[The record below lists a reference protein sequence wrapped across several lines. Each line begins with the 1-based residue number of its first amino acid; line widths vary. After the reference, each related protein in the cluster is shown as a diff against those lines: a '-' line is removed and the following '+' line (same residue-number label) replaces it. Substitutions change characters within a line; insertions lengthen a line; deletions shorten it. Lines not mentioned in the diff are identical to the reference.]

1 LNKKSPHKKDWL
13 RIITLSILLFFSSC
27 EAEKMQH
34 TNALIHESSP
44 YLLQHAHNPV
54 DWHPWSEAV
63 IEKAQRENKLIL
75 VSIGYSACHWCHV
88 MERETFED
96 QTAAALMNEH
106 FICIKVDR
114 EERPDLD
121 QVYMSAVQ
129 LMSGQGGWPLNC
141 FTLPDGRPIYG
152 GTYFKRDQW
161 MEVLRSLSELY
172 ANDRAKVE
180 EYANRL
186 TEGVQMSELIVRDP
200 EASDLSPENLAALV
214 ERWKSQWDLNEG
226 GPNRAPKFPLP
237 NNFRFLLQYAALVN
251 DAASMEHVELT
262 LDKMAQG
269 GIYDQLG
276 GGFARYSTDAMW
288 KVPHFEKMLYDN
300 AQLVSL
306 YCEGYRKFKKS
317 DYKWIV
323 EQTLVFVE
331 REMKSTEG
339 LFFSALDADS
349 EGEEG
354 KFYVWK
360 KAELENLL
368 GDRYDMFAKQFE
380 IDGMAHWEFGNNIL
394 LRRNSFETFA
404 KQNNLEATQWFEEIK
419 ADFETLMHAR
429 KSRIRPGTDDKI
441 LTSWNA
447 MMIEGYTDAY
457 RTFNNSDYLN
467 TAITAMEQLLS
478 KCSGPDGRL
487 FHTYKNETA
496 KVNGYLEDYAF
507 TIQALIAL
515 YQATF
520 NERWLEEAQQLNAYA
535 TEHFYDDQTGMYWFT
550 SDLDPALIARKQE
563 NSDNVIPASNSTMAK
578 NLFILGHYYADAAMI
593 ETAKQMLVNVA
604 AHWDYLPSYTNW
616 ASLHLWFTY
625 PMREV
630 AITGSES
637 LVFAR
642 EIDSHYI
649 PNIMLLGGNGGKL
662 PLLEGKQGAQ
672 TTIFVC
678 ENKTCQRPVTTP
690 EDAIHQLTH

>member
-1 LNKKSPHKKDWL
+1 
-13 RIITLSILLFFSSC
+13 
-27 EAEKMQH
+27 MQH

-63 IEKAQRENKLIL
+63 IEKAKKEDKLIL
-75 VSIGYSACHWCHV
+75 ISIGYSACHWCHV

-96 QTAAALMNEH
+96 DAAAALMNEN

-152 GTYFKRDQW
+152 GTYFKREQW

-172 ANDRAKVE
+172 SKDRPKVE

-186 TEGVQMSELIVRDP
+186 TEGIQMSELVVHDP
-200 EASDLSPENLAALV
+200 EASDLSKDNLTSLV
-214 ERWKSQWDLNEG
+214 ERWKKQWDIAEG

-237 NNFRFLLQYAALVN
+237 NNYRFLLQYAEITGDTACSSHL
-251 DAASMEHVELT
+251 ELT

-300 AQLVSL
+300 AQLISL
-306 YCEGYRKFKKS
+306 YCDGYKKFRKS

-323 EQTLVFVE
+323 EQTLAFVE
-331 REMKSTEG
+331 REMKSSEG

-360 KAELENLL
+360 KAELEKLL
-368 GDRYDMFAKQFE
+368 GDRYALFAEQFE
-380 IDGMAHWEFGNNIL
+380 IDKLAHWEFGNNIL
-394 LRRNSFETFA
+394 LRRNSFDAFA
-404 KQNNLEATQWFEEIK
+404 KQHGMEEMQWMKEIK
-419 ADFETLMHAR
+419 ADFDILLSAR
-429 KSRIRPGTDDKI
+429 DMRIRPGTDDKI

-447 MMIEGYTDAY
+447 MMIEGFSDAY
-457 RTFNNSDYLN
+457 RTFNNHDHLN
-467 TAITAMEQLLS
+467 IAINAMNQLLV
-478 KCSGPDGRL
+478 KCSNGDGRL
-487 FHTYKNETA
+487 YHTYKNGEA

-507 TIQALIAL
+507 TIQALISL
-515 YQATF
+515 YQSTF
-520 NERWLEEAQQLNAYA
+520 NERWLEEAQRLNAYA
-535 TEHFYDDQTGMYWFT
+535 KMHFYDDQTGMYWFT

-578 NLFILGHYYADAAMI
+578 NLFILGHYFADDEMI
-593 ETAKQMLVNVA
+593 DTAKQMLVNIA
-604 AHWDYLPSYTNW
+604 ANWDYLPSYTNW
-616 ASLHLWFTY
+616 ASLHLWCTY
-625 PMREV
+625 SIREV
-630 AITGSES
+630 AITGDES
-637 LVFAR
+637 LAFAR
-642 EIDSHYI
+642 ELDKHYI
-649 PNIMLLGGNGGKL
+649 PNIMLLGGDGGKL
-662 PLLEGKQGAQ
+662 PLLEGKHSTQ

-678 ENKTCQRPVTTP
+678 ENKTCQRPVTKP